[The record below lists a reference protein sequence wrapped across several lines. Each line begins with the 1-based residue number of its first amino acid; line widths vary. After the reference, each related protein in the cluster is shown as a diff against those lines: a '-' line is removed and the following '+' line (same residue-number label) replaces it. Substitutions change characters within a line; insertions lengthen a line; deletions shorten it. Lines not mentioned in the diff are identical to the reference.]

1 MTTRN
6 PIIGITLGDINGI
19 GPEVALKAIHRHKW
33 PARYRFVL
41 IGSIAAVEAQAHKLK
56 LPVPDVWDPTP
67 RLQPVWRPGRITA
80 PAARAAHAWITA
92 GAEAAMAGRLDGI
105 VTAPISKEGFMRA
118 GLDVPGHTELL
129 ARLTGAKQFAMM
141 LLTNT
146 LRVVLVT
153 RHIPIRD
160 VARSITRKNIIETAR
175 CAARSLPWLGSR
187 NKTIA
192 VCGLNPHAGDGG
204 AIGRED
210 IDIIAPAVQ
219 ALRKERIAAQGPLAA
234 DTVFH
239 HALQGRYGAVIA
251 MYHDQGLAPFKM
263 HAFEKGVNLT
273 LGLPIVRTSPDHGT
287 AYDLAGKNRANES
300 SMVEAIA
307 LAARLATRPNPWRS

>member
-1 MTTRN
+1 MKTRH

-19 GPEVALKAIHRHKW
+19 GPEVALKAIHRHRW
-33 PARYRFVL
+33 PARCHFVL
-41 IGSIAAVEAQAHKLK
+41 IGSIAAVEVQARKLK

-67 RLQPVWRPGRITA
+67 RLRPAWTPGRIAA

-92 GAEAAMAGRLDGI
+92 ATEAAMAGRLDGM

-118 GLDVPGHTELL
+118 GLDVPGHTELI
-129 ARLTGAKQFAMM
+129 AHLTGAKKFAMM
-141 LLTNT
+141 LLTDT

-160 VARSITRKNIIETAR
+160 VARSITRKNIVETAH
-175 CAARSLPWLGSR
+175 CAARALSWLGSR
-187 NKTIA
+187 NRTIA

-210 IDIIAPAVQ
+210 RDIIAPAVR
-219 ALRKERIAAQGPLAA
+219 ALQKEKIRAQGPLAA

-239 HALQGRYGAVIA
+239 HALQGRYGAVVA

-307 LAARLATRPNPWRS
+307 LAARLATRPNPWR